1 MSNGPGIGFGHPF
14 DGLVFTFPIQYPSH
28 KILFGHVRPLCANP
42 KAIPVILATPEE
54 VDTWMTAPAEEALKL
69 QRPLHD
75 DALMIVA
82 RGETGAIQQRK
93 ILHMDMDAFLAP
105 LLSKFNQDL
114 MDAGVFVDAA
124 GIQASSKGA
133 RVTFSRKDGPFS
145 TIHRKESERTLTAI
159 VLPLLEN
166 LARGARAALG
176 STGNLWQGARER
188 GTSSLGRRSELA
200 ASNGQPKPN
209 PSSFPIAEPK
219 KPRG

>member
-1 MSNGPGIGFGHPF
+1 
-14 DGLVFTFPIQYPSH
+14 
-28 KILFGHVRPLCANP
+28 
-42 KAIPVILATPEE
+42 
-54 VDTWMTAPAEEALKL
+54 MTAPAEEALEL

-114 MDAGVFVDAA
+114 MDAGVFVDA

-133 RVTFSRKDGPFS
+133 HVTFSRKDGPFS

-176 STGNLWQGARER
+176 STGNL
-188 GTSSLGRRSELA
+188 
-200 ASNGQPKPN
+200 
-209 PSSFPIAEPK
+209 
-219 KPRG
+219 

>member
-1 MSNGPGIGFGHPF
+1 
-14 DGLVFTFPIQYPSH
+14 
-28 KILFGHVRPLCANP
+28 
-42 KAIPVILATPEE
+42 
-54 VDTWMTAPAEEALKL
+54 
-69 QRPLHD
+69 
-75 DALMIVA
+75 
-82 RGETGAIQQRK
+82 
-93 ILHMDMDAFLAP
+93 
-105 LLSKFNQDL
+105 
-114 MDAGVFVDAA
+114 MDAGVFVDA

-133 RVTFSRKDGPFS
+133 HVTFSRKDGPFS

-176 STGNLWQGARER
+176 STGNLWQRARER

-209 PSSFPIAEPK
+209 PSSFPIAKPK

>member
-54 VDTWMTAPAEEALKL
+54 VDTWMTAPAEEALEL

-124 GIQASSKGA
+124 GYSGKFQRCACYLFPNRWSVLDHPPQRKRADADGD
-133 RVTFSRKDGPFS
+133 RV
-145 TIHRKESERTLTAI
+145 A
-159 VLPLLEN
+159 
-166 LARGARAALG
+166 LA
-176 STGNLWQGARER
+176 
-188 GTSSLGRRSELA
+188 
-200 ASNGQPKPN
+200 
-209 PSSFPIAEPK
+209 
-219 KPRG
+219 